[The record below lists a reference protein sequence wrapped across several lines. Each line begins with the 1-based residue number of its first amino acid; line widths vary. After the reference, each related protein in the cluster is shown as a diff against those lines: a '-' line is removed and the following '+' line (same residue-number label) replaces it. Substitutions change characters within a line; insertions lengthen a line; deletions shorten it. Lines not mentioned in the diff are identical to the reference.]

1 MRLEEDDFSFKEI
14 SFSRMNEPNVG
25 GGWFLIRVELI
36 TFLTPSVRIFNRV
49 RAVKAIEGQLLFPN
63 HYYLFPTITFLKV
76 FHNFLFFL
84 T

>member
-14 SFSRMNEPNVG
+14 SFSRMNEP

-36 TFLTPSVRIFNRV
+36 TFLTPSVRISNRV

-63 HYYLFPTITFLKV
+63 HYFLFPTITFLKV